1 MQVDPFVMILCQ
13 NFWPLHS
20 IQLLLIIGPLFVFMA
35 YFLKYYSSKWF
46 SNIYDVMQEL
56 FHIVVGLILVIIL
69 ENVVTNLVPLN
80 ALSVFLDDSLLKIPL
95 YGFTFL
101 MHAIIISM
109 IILGVCSVQIQND
122 ATLVLVSLS
131 ILIVEVLDVLRVCLR
146 FWAPLENLDYSLTAD
161 VLYIS
166 CKFENIILFEV

>member
-1 MQVDPFVMILCQ
+1 MILCQ

-69 ENVVTNLVPLN
+69 ENTVTNLVLFN

-101 MHAIIISM
+101 IHAIIISM
-109 IILGVCSVQIQND
+109 IILGFNVHNQND
-122 ATLVLVSLS
+122 VTLVLVSLS

-146 FWAPLENLDYSLTAD
+146 FWAPLENLDYSFSAD

-166 CKFENIILFEV
+166 CKFENIILFEE